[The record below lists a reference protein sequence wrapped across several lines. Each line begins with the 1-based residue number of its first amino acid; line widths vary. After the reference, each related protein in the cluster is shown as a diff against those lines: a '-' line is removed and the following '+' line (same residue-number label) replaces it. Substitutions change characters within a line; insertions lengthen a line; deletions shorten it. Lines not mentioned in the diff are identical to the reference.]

1 MSWKLDIKPFDFN
14 NLKHGFLEKKFNVD
28 EKAKSDALAGVPGET
43 ATQRT
48 AVEIEGIA
56 EARNHL
62 DNEKERAADWTSELS
77 VSITNLRIKLNQN
90 PLSNIGNKF
99 RTSLNTLFAGIEE
112 NINRKKGD
120 ISDAKEKLRVFKME
134 HSIVRDPVVK
144 PQWVKLITFA
154 IPVLFIIFETIYNG
168 SVFQDVLQGGET
180 AGRAMAL
187 GLSLINVLT
196 SFFIG
201 VMLPWLWYKEISY
214 RIWGSI
220 FVLIWLSV
228 ITYINFFFGVFR
240 SKLDSGDGNN
250 FSGGFEESSIQMA
263 DATNIVGNPFTQLD
277 QLTADGT
284 QFIFVCFIFA
294 ICSLLDGLFKNDTYR
309 GYGAVGEKVSKAQD
323 KLEQL
328 RLSLVSD
335 LKNEKDSFDSEV
347 ITQSEEINRN
357 IEIWRSG
364 IEELQNFSIKYN
376 TFIKNLSEDLSHYL
390 DQYIAVNRQ
399 YRPQDQNEPAYWP
412 QSGQETPSPINVD
425 ENNFHISFPQLKG
438 EFLDDT
444 EANDL
449 KNTFISALVN
459 YKEEAESEIQKIY
472 DEYASRRDNLL

>member
-1 MSWKLDIKPFDFN
+1 MSWKLDIKPFAFN
-14 NLKHGFLEKKFNVD
+14 NLKHGYLEKKFNVD
-28 EKAKSDALAGVPGET
+28 EKAKSDALAGVPRET
-43 ATQRT
+43 DTQRT
-48 AVEIEGIA
+48 AIEIEGIA

-62 DNEKERAADWTSELS
+62 DKEKERAADWTSELS

-90 PLSNIGNKF
+90 PLSNIGNMF

-112 NINRKKGD
+112 NINRKKVD

-134 HSIVRDPVVK
+134 HSIVRDPVVR

-220 FVLIWLSV
+220 FVFIWLSV

-240 SKLDSGDGNN
+240 SKLDSGVGNN
-250 FSGGFEESSIQMA
+250 FSGGFDDSDIQMT
-263 DATNIVGNPFTQLD
+263 DATNIVGNPFMQLD

-335 LKNEKDSFDSEV
+335 LKNQKDSFDSKV
-347 ITQSEEINRN
+347 ITLSEEFNRN

-364 IEELQNFSIKYN
+364 IEELQTFSKKYN

-399 YRPQDQNEPAYWP
+399 YRPQGQNEPAYWP

-425 ENNFHISFPQLKG
+425 ENNFFQSFPQLEG

-444 EANDL
+444 KADDL
-449 KNTFISALVN
+449 KNNFISALVN

-472 DEYASRRDNLL
+472 DEYASRRDDLL